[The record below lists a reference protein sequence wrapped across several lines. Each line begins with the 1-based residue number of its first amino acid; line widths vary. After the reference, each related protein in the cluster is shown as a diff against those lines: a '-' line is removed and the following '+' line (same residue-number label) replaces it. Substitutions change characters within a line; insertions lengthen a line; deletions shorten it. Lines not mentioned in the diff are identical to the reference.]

1 MLDVIFI
8 ITVAIIL
15 FIVIYELIQYIS
27 RGKTKPVKV
36 ITARDIIEMK
46 DRENNFKK

>member
-8 ITVAIIL
+8 ITIAIVL
-15 FIVIYELIQYIS
+15 FIVIYDLIQYVS

-46 DRENNFKK
+46 ERENNLRK

>member
-8 ITVAIIL
+8 VTVAIIL
-15 FIVIYELIQYIS
+15 FIVIYDLIQYVS
-27 RGKTKPVKV
+27 RGKAKPVKV

-46 DRENNFKK
+46 EQENNLKK